1 MYQKLT
7 YETIVHQKRLRWNL
21 TMMVFQKNRSPF
33 PGQTSV
39 AYVFAYV
46 FAVTSEVVVKLV
58 VYYPE
63 NAR

>member
-39 AYVFAYV
+39 AYVFAL
-46 FAVTSEVVVKLV
+46 TSEVVVKLV
-58 VYYPE
+58 VDYPE
-63 NAR
+63 NAL

>member
-1 MYQKLT
+1 
-7 YETIVHQKRLRWNL
+7 
-21 TMMVFQKNRSPF
+21 MVFQKNRSPF

-39 AYVFAYV
+39 AYV

-63 NAR
+63 NALWK